1 MSTQTENVKIQ
12 ERKPEKKKKRG
23 SVLIVVILVIVLIL
37 LLLSTI
43 VLGGRL
49 YNMSTRDQYSVNLGL
64 GDQADGKLELFSIA
78 YSNAA
83 GQITVEGMNG
93 QKVVAPGTAV
103 DYDVRLKNQDDVI
116 IDFIMAPDVEYF
128 TSDAVPVQ
136 FKIVDTYG
144 NYILGDEDTWVSAE
158 EMNLLNHKGSVHP
171 GEVYTYHISW
181 QWAYESGADE
191 YDTLLGNSKDAGLT
205 VGLTTQSTANPDPDR
220 GHDFLN
226 HLLGEGFG
234 CCWCCYLVWFLLLV
248 ILLMIIWV
256 WRLKKAIRK
265 QDDKLEEYEEILEEN
280 GLLEKK

>member
-49 YNMSTRDQYSVNLGL
+49 YNMSTRDQFSVNLGL
-64 GDQADGKLELFSIA
+64 GDAANGKLELFSIA

-83 GQITVEGMNG
+83 GEITVEGMNG
-93 QKVVAPGTAV
+93 QKVVAPGTTV

-116 IDFIMAPDVEYF
+116 IDFVMAPNVEYF
-128 TSDAVPVQ
+128 TSDAIPVQ
-136 FKIVDTYG
+136 FKVMDTFG

-158 EMNLLNHKGSVHP
+158 EMNLLSHKGSIHP
-171 GEVYTYHISW
+171 GEVYTYHVSW
-181 QWAYESGADE
+181 QWFFEDGADE
-191 YDTLLGNSKDAGLT
+191 YDTFLGNAEDAGLT

-220 GHDFLN
+220 GHDFLS